1 MALEIKQQLKL
12 AQQLIMTPQLQQAIK
27 LLQLS
32 RLELLDTLHQEIE
45 ANPVL
50 EEALAEEGDYGAGEQ
65 PPDEKPEAEAP
76 PKEMVLGDKAL
87 INEVEWD
94 NYVNEYYAPRSEEMS
109 EERES
114 QFFENI
120 QSKKTSLSD
129 HLLWQLSLSNFTSDE
144 EKVGAEIIGN
154 LDRNGYLTIPLEEI
168 AQISGQELIF
178 VEKVLQRIQEF
189 DPLGVAA
196 RDLKECLLIQ
206 ARYLCEA
213 RDLVE
218 RIIQDHLHH
227 LESKNYLAVAKS
239 LQRPVEEVLQA
250 VQIILHLDPKPGRLY
265 SDEEPQ
271 YISPDIFVYKNGEE
285 VLIVLN
291 DDGLPRLR
299 INSFYKKA
307 LGNRQAVP
315 DGTREYIQEKL
326 RSAVWLIKS
335 IHQRQRTIYRVTES
349 IFKFQYD
356 FLEGGVSCLKPL
368 ILKDVAEDVQMHE
381 STISRVTTNKYVHTP
396 QGIFELKYFFNSS
409 IAGANGEHLASES
422 VRDKIRH
429 LISREDPTHP
439 LSDQELTDL
448 LWKEDIH
455 IARRTVAKYREG
467 LKVLPSNKRKKIPLP
482 GLGKTVTAPENQNA
496 DQDLPID

>member
-50 EEALAEEGDYGAGEQ
+50 EEALAEEGDYGTGDNPPEEQ
-65 PPDEKPEAEAP
+65 AEPEAP
-76 PKEMVLGDKAL
+76 PSEMVLGDKAL
-87 INEVEWD
+87 NEVEWE
-94 NYVNEYYAPRSEEMS
+94 NYVNEYYVPRSEEMT

-114 QFFENI
+114 QFYENI
-120 QSKKTSLSD
+120 LTKKTSLTD
-129 HLLWQLSLSNFTSDE
+129 HLLWQLSLSIFTAEE
-144 EKVGAEIIGN
+144 EKAGTEIIGN
-154 LDRNGYLTIPLEEI
+154 LDRNGYLTISLEEI
-168 AQISGQELIF
+168 AQSTGQDPAFLEG
-178 VEKVLQRIQEF
+178 VLKRIQEF
-189 DPLGVAA
+189 DPVGVAA

-206 ARYLCEA
+206 ARYLGEG
-213 RDLVE
+213 RELVE
-218 RIIQDHLHH
+218 GIIRDHLHH
-227 LESKNYLAVAKS
+227 LESKNYQAIARS
-239 LQRPVEEVLQA
+239 LQRPVDEILQA
-250 VQIILHLDPKPGRLY
+250 VQVILQLDPKPGRAY

-271 YISPDIFVYKNGEE
+271 YISPDIFVYKDGEE

-307 LGNRQAVP
+307 LGQRQDVP

-349 IFKFQYD
+349 IFRFQRD
-356 FLEGGVSCLKPL
+356 FLDGGVSRLKPL

-396 QGIFELKYFFNSS
+396 QGIFELKFFFNSS
-409 IAGANGEHLASES
+409 IAGANGESLASES
-422 VRDKIRH
+422 VKEKIRQ
-429 LISREDPTHP
+429 LISREDPTRP

-448 LWKEDIH
+448 LWKENIR

-467 LKVLPSNKRKKIPLP
+467 LKLLPSNRRKKIPLP
-482 GLGKTVTAPENQNA
+482 RSGRPAKGPEKETA
-496 DQDLPID
+496 DQEPSRE

>member
-1 MALEIKQQLKL
+1 MALEIKQQLRL

-50 EEALAEEGDYGAGEQ
+50 EEALAEEGDYGTGDQAPEERPESEI
-65 PPDEKPEAEAP
+65 PPTEL
-76 PKEMVLGDKAL
+76 VLGDKA

-94 NYVNEYYAPRSEEMS
+94 NYVNEYYVPRSEETT
-109 EERES
+109 EDRDS
-114 QFFENI
+114 QFFESI

-129 HLLWQLSLSNFTSDE
+129 HLFWQLSLSNFTPE
-144 EKVGAEIIGN
+144 EENVGAEIIGN
-154 LDRNGYLTIPLEEI
+154 LDRNGYLTSPLEEI
-168 AQISGQELIF
+168 IETTGQEPAL
-178 VEKVLQRIQEF
+178 VENVLQRIQEF
-189 DPLGVAA
+189 DPVGVAA

-206 ARYLCEA
+206 ARYLGEA
-213 RDLVE
+213 RPLVE
-218 RIIQDHLHH
+218 RIIREHLHH
-227 LESKNYLAVAKS
+227 LESKNYQAIAKS
-239 LQRPVEEVLQA
+239 LQRPVEEILQA
-250 VQIILHLDPKPGRLY
+250 VQIILQLDPKPGRMY

-271 YISPDIFVYKNGEE
+271 YISPDIFIYKNGDE

-307 LGNRQAVP
+307 LGQRQSVP

-349 IFKFQYD
+349 IFKFQRD
-356 FLEGGVSCLKPL
+356 FLDGGVSCLKPL

-396 QGIFELKYFFNSS
+396 QGIFELKFFFNSS
-409 IAGANGEHLASES
+409 IAGANGESLASES
-422 VRDKIRH
+422 VKDKIRQ

-448 LWKEDIH
+448 LWKENIH

-467 LKVLPSNKRKKIPLP
+467 LKVLPSNRRKKIPLP
-482 GLGKTVTAPENQNA
+482 GSGKPDKAPGEEHTVPPH
-496 DQDLPID
+496 PID